1 MDNMDSMFMMFI
13 CIIIVFLRQKMHRE
27 DLFKALHRIKPYK
40 AYQLVKYNEMK
51 NDENA
56 FVFWTRM
63 PHSVWITHV
72 AGPLLVNMNVPIRGN
87 RYRSH
92 QIGIYDQILRFS
104 MFLHIPSLKQLSYL
118 FGQDPTTVS
127 RDLKKICKLF
137 ITLNEPKHL
146 SLIEIE
152 SNEYNNMIGNYNF
165 NTFHSVIYAGDLTVV
180 CIRIYA
186 LFVYI

>member
-1 MDNMDSMFMMFI
+1 
-13 CIIIVFLRQKMHRE
+13 
-27 DLFKALHRIKPYK
+27 
-40 AYQLVKYNEMK
+40 
-51 NDENA
+51 
-56 FVFWTRM
+56 
-63 PHSVWITHV
+63 
-72 AGPLLVNMNVPIRGN
+72 
-87 RYRSH
+87 
-92 QIGIYDQILRFS
+92 

-137 ITLNEPKHL
+137 ITLNEPKYL